1 MNIILVFLLVFIAS
15 ILGAFGALYLKKA
28 SSNFKISLSQVKNK
42 NLIIGLFFYGISTLI
57 FLTALNF
64 GELSIIY
71 PLVSLTY
78 VWVVL
83 LSHFKLHETLNK
95 FKILGVF
102 LIVLGVS
109 FIAYTA

>member
-1 MNIILVFLLVFIAS
+1 MLIGFLLVFVAS
-15 ILGAFGALYLKKA
+15 LLGAFGALYLKRA
-28 SSNFKISLSQVKNK
+28 SSNFRVSLSQVKNK
-42 NLIIGLFFYGISTLI
+42 SLIVGLFYYGFSTLI
-57 FLTALNF
+57 FLTALKF

-83 LSHFKLHETLNK
+83 LSHFKLQESLNK
-95 FKILGVF
+95 FKVLGVL